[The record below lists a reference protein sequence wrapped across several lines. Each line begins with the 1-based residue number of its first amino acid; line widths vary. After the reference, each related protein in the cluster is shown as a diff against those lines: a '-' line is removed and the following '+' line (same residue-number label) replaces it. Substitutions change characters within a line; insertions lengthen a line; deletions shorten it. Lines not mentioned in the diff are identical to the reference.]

1 MSEQRI
7 KELLEELRGELQRTD
22 GVDEALLASVRTLE
36 SNIGDLVDPAVD
48 SDENTVLDDAIALE
62 AVFAA
67 SHPVAEKIIR
77 ELINSLS
84 RIGIKPRSCLRG

>member
-22 GVDEALLASVRTLE
+22 GVDEALIASVKTLE

-48 SDENTVLDDAIALE
+48 SGENTVLDDAIALE

-84 RIGIKPRSCLRG
+84 RIGI

>member
-48 SDENTVLDDAIALE
+48 SDENAVLDDAIALE

-84 RIGIKPRSCLRG
+84 RIGI

>member
-7 KELLEELRGELQRTD
+7 KELLEELRGELQCTD

-84 RIGIKPRSCLRG
+84 RIGI

>member
-1 MSEQRI
+1 M
-7 KELLEELRGELQRTD
+7 QRTD
-22 GVDEALLASVRTLE
+22 SVDEALLTSIRSLE
-36 SNIGDLVDPAVD
+36 SNIGDLVDPTVD
-48 SDENTVLDDAIALE
+48 SSENTVLDDAIALE

-84 RIGIKPRSCLRG
+84 RIGI

>member
-7 KELLEELRGELQRTD
+7 KELLAELRGELQRTE
-22 GVDEALLASVRTLE
+22 GVDEALLTSVRTLE
-36 SNIGDLVDPAVD
+36 SNIGEFVD
-48 SDENTVLDDAIALE
+48 STVDSSENTVLDDAIALE

-84 RIGIKPRSCLRG
+84 RIGI

>member
-7 KELLEELRGELQRTD
+7 KELLEELRGEIQRTD
-22 GVDEALLASVRTLE
+22 SVDEALLTSIRSLE
-36 SNIGDLVDPAVD
+36 SNIGDLVDPTVD
-48 SDENTVLDDAIALE
+48 SSENTVLDDAIALE

-84 RIGIKPRSCLRG
+84 RIGI

>member
-22 GVDEALLASVRTLE
+22 GVDGALVASVRTLE

-67 SHPVAEKIIR
+67 SHPVAEKISR
-77 ELINSLS
+77 ELINSVS
-84 RIGIKPRSCLRG
+84 RIGI

>member
-7 KELLEELRGELQRTD
+7 KELLEELQGEMQRTD
-22 GVDEALLASVRTLE
+22 SVDEALLTSIRSLE
-36 SNIGDLVDPAVD
+36 SNIGDLVDPTVD
-48 SDENTVLDDAIALE
+48 SSENTVLDDAIALE

-84 RIGIKPRSCLRG
+84 RIGI